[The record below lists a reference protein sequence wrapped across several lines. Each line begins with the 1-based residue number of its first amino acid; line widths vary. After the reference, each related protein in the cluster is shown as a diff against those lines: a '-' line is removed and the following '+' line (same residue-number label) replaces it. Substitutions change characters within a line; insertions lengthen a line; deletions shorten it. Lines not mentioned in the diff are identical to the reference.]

1 MRMKSEAPPMF
12 TSRSIRLLLGL
23 ALLGSFYITPWPSHQ
38 AQGEDNQLAEISSL
52 ATGGKF
58 YLDKSSFQ
66 PVGGGKLR
74 YNVIGQNGS
83 QDPNNPSQRISLNE
97 IDCAT
102 GQLRSPIE
110 SWSEDSQ
117 GNISSRIP
125 GPQGPVSVSSR
136 TEIHQF
142 LKDACARNLPNVR
155 GNW

>member
-1 MRMKSEAPPMF
+1 ML

-23 ALLGSFYITPWPSHQ
+23 SLLGSFCFTPWPGHL

-52 ATGGKF
+52 ATGGRF

-66 PVGGGKLR
+66 SVGGGKLR
-74 YNVIGQNGS
+74 YNVIGQNGP
-83 QDPNNPSQRISLNE
+83 QDPANPSHQISLNE

-125 GPQGPVSVSSR
+125 GPQGPVTVSRR
-136 TEIHQF
+136 TEIHQL
-142 LKDACARNLPNVR
+142 LKDACAANLPKVR
-155 GNW
+155 GDW